1 MTDLRFRFLLPEYD
15 VFIAFSKG
23 DGHYA
28 RQLTAALSELG
39 ISSYCEHDMAP
50 GDDWTLI
57 LPEAAKRSK
66 RIVAIVSPNIQ
77 ADPYFV
83 HHVDFAKRHDKL
95 IILTQE
101 MFMNQ
106 GPRKL
111 AEQLK
116 ATFWRA

>member
-1 MTDLRFRFLLPEYD
+1 MTDLRFRFLLPEYE

-28 RQLTAALSELG
+28 RQLTAALGELG

-66 RIVAIVSPNIQ
+66 RIVAIVSSNNE
-77 ADPYFV
+77 ADPYFA
-83 HHVDFAKRHDKL
+83 HHINDAKRRNIL
-95 IILTQE
+95 ITVTQE

-116 ATFWRA
+116 ATFWQG